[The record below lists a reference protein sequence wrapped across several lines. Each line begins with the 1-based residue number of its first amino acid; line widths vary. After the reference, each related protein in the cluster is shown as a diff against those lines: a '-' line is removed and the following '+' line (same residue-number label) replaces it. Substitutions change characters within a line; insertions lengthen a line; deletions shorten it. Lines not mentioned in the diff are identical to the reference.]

1 MAQRPSGFGKP
12 RLKRA
17 EPREIGASTAAPEP
31 PTTLREQVR
40 VDNSEWKDAWQSASA
55 ERTSRSV
62 SLSRRHDKPRSSLT
76 NAQFKRAAPLLQTG
90 KSRRGRKPR
99 NNRLILEGILYHFR
113 TGGPWRD
120 LPPYFGKWSTVYRAF
135 NRWCRRG
142 VFLLFLLSLARELD
156 LHVLLVD
163 GTFAKVHQHG
173 TGAPK
178 GDGHPASRG
187 KRKLSASVAV
197 A

>member
-17 EPREIGASTAAPEP
+17 EPREIGASSAAPEL
-31 PTTLREQVR
+31 PTGIREQVR
-40 VDNSEWKDAWQSASA
+40 VDNSERKDAWQSA
-55 ERTSRSV
+55 RSV
-62 SLSRRHDKPRSSLT
+62 SVPRLNDKPRSSLT
-76 NAQFKRAAPLLQTG
+76 DAQFKRAAPLLQTG

-99 NNRLILEGILYHFR
+99 NNRLILEGILYHLR

-156 LHVLLVD
+156 LGMLLVD

>member
-17 EPREIGASTAAPEP
+17 EPREIPPSAAAPEP
-31 PTTLREQVR
+31 PTTLREQAR
-40 VDNSEWKDAWQSASA
+40 VDNSEWKDAWQSA
-55 ERTSRSV
+55 RSV
-62 SLSRRHDKPRSSLT
+62 SVSRLNDKPRPSLT
-76 NAQFKRAAPLLQTG
+76 DAQFDRAAPLLQTG
-90 KSRRGRKPR
+90 RSRRGRKPR
-99 NNRLILEGILYHFR
+99 NNRLTLEGILYHIR

-120 LPPYFGKWSTVYRAF
+120 LSPYFGKWSTVYRAF

-142 VFLLFLLSLARELD
+142 VFLLFLLSMARELD
-156 LHVLLVD
+156 LRVLLVD

-178 GDGHPASRG
+178 GDGHPSSRG